1 MSKTLSATELA
12 AMESRFRAMN
22 GQSPSKHISKADL
35 LDIEDRFNAIKRK
48 DAIRIYRATN
58 GKRAKA

>member
-1 MSKTLSATELA
+1 MSGHLTQAQLV
-12 AMESRFRAMN
+12 AMEARFRAMN